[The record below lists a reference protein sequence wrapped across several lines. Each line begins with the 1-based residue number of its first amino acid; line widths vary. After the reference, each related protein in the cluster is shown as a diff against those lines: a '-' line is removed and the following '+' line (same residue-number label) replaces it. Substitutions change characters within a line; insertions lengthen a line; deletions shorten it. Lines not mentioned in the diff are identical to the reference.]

1 MSCASMDDERCPAVI
16 FGSVSA
22 SEARLITQHW
32 KQVLSHS
39 TAHITTD
46 KDNLVCLYSIHSRN
60 AHRFCPPAAGRTVC
74 ATACSPTS
82 IAPSTRPMSMVALL
96 HAPCSSLTHL
106 TLVPGGCCVWLDV
119 DEETL
124 LGG

>member
-60 AHRFCPPAAGRTVC
+60 AHRFCPPAAGRTVTRC
-74 ATACSPTS
+74 TPWGRPCYEAVCQRWHSSPLRL
-82 IAPSTRPMSMVALL
+82 AMSA
-96 HAPCSSLTHL
+96 A
-106 TLVPGGCCVWLDV
+106 
-119 DEETL
+119 
-124 LGG
+124 